1 MWRVKKIQSVENF
14 VPLSHRRQCD
24 SGKALDLE
32 AGRST
37 DHDLET
43 QLSVCNLKMSHVSE
57 PHFPH
62 QK

>member
-43 QLSVCNLKMSHVSE
+43 QLSCM
-57 PHFPH
+57 
-62 QK
+62 